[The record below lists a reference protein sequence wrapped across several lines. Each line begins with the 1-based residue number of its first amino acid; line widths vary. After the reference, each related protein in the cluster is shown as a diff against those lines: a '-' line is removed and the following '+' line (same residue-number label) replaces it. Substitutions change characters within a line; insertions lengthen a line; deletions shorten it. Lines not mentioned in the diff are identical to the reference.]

1 MFPILTALLLAAYL
15 FHPWSYID
23 APGKDEDVRAQ
34 APAASEAFESATD
47 DLERLFEKETKYLA
61 DSSLPAPVTP
71 TPPTTPTPAPP
82 APPSPSPT
90 VAPQVAAAYIPPAGS
105 LEALICSYAWPCQE
119 ALHVKWC
126 ESRGNWDTIG
136 AGANYGGFQINA
148 VHAGRFPGFWE
159 SWMDP
164 AQNTAWAFQL
174 WSEQGW
180 RPWACRPR

>member
-1 MFPILTALLLAAYL
+1 MFPILAAFLLAAWL
-15 FHPWSYID
+15 VQPWTYIEV
-23 APGKDEDVRAQ
+23 PGRHAS
-34 APAASEAFESATD
+34 ASEQGITAAPRSEVNGQA
-47 DLERLFEKETKYLA
+47 LERLFLME
-61 DSSLPAPVTP
+61 SLQHDVPPAAAVTP
-71 TPPTTPTPAPP
+71 TPPATPAPP
-82 APPSPSPT
+82 PAPPQAPTPT
-90 VAPQVAAAYIPPAGS
+90 VAPQVAAAYVPPAGS

-136 AGANYGGFQINA
+136 GGANYGGFQINA
-148 VHAGRFPGFWE
+148 VHARRFPDFWE

-164 AQNTAWAFQL
+164 AKNTAWAFQL